1 MIYINFLYKNHLNI
15 YWPAGIVS
23 GLNEHLIKLSFS
35 VWLIHTGKAFHSTF
49 KSHIILP
56 IGVCFVY
63 KCVKSCCTAFRNHV
77 ILPSEIMSHSFRNQ
91 VFLLLKINHVASTL
105 ENILPFKVMSYTQSV
120 CVPLSRNYT
129 LSNSLI

>member
-1 MIYINFLYKNHLNI
+1 MSYYHQKSCHTAIRNH
-15 YWPAGIVS
+15 V
-23 GLNEHLIKLSFS
+23 
-35 VWLIHTGKAFHSTF
+35 
-49 KSHIILP
+49 ILP
-56 IGVCFVY
+56 SEIMSFCLQ
-63 KCVKSCCTAFRNHV
+63 KSCHTTFGNHVILPSEIMSGYLSEIMSDYHQKSWYTAFRNHV